1 MKEISHKTIVCSL
14 NSQQVKVLP
23 NKKLRIT
30 MNGTSSILRTMTRAS
45 TRTLSKQSGNV
56 LFSSEC
62 APALRLKTIFE
73 EYRQVNYS
81 RELPSRFRKE
91 VVKVIEGPDKQVM
104 IDNFNIV
111 LSNIGRSDA
120 RLSEAELKDLLMAAG
135 ATSRKIHVDQAML
148 LL

>member
-1 MKEISHKTIVCSL
+1 
-14 NSQQVKVLP
+14 
-23 NKKLRIT
+23 
-30 MNGTSSILRTMTRAS
+30 MNATSSILLTMTRTS

-62 APALRLKTIFE
+62 VPALKLKTIFE
-73 EYRQVNYS
+73 EYRQANYS

-120 RLSEAELKDLLMAAG
+120 RLSEAELEDLLMAAG